1 MKDGIGT
8 CSSDIWYD
16 HRRMFWQ
23 EYLRLFILGKHY
35 ASFSNSHKKEL
46 TVIDENYLN
55 QKLEWVKYRLGKLVQ
70 IEAKLVEMRLLT
82 EYARDNK
89 LSSKQIEG
97 INTKLRNFQQDVIEM
112 DDSSKNFWLENQ

>member
-1 MKDGIGT
+1 M
-8 CSSDIWYD
+8 
-16 HRRMFWQ
+16 
-23 EYLRLFILGKHY
+23 
-35 ASFSNSHKKEL
+35 
-46 TVIDENYLN
+46 IDENYLN